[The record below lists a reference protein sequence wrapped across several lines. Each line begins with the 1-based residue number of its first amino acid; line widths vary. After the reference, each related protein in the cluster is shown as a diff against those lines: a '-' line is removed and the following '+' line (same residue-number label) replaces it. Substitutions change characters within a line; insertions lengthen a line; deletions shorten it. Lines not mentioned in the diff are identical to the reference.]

1 MVGQNPTDNDW
12 NGLRK
17 TLVALIA
24 TALLAVAALAYAH
37 HSKTPQAVAAPA
49 TPAPTPAPTPTP
61 IPPTPAPTP
70 TPVPHDVVPSAVPT
84 SFEIAGPAFVVKAK
98 VCQMAYIRPL
108 DPPGDQR
115 HTVCWVKSQ
124 FGVAPG
130 SNSGGTSYIL
140 GHSWSKAPLVFNPL
154 SELAMKQVPSAKPLL
169 QNGIPTFPV
178 TSMNGYTVTLQTKTG
193 TLRYRVTRAFAVS
206 KEQAGNVKSL
216 MANTPN
222 RVVLITCAV
231 NGGVDADYN
240 IVVDAYLISSQR
252 T

>member
-1 MVGQNPTDNDW
+1 M
-12 NGLRK
+12 RK
-17 TLVALIA
+17 TLLAITV
-24 TALLAVAALAYAH
+24 TALLAVAGVAYAR
-37 HSKTPQAVAAPA
+37 HSSTSQAAGSRPSAASVAPQLPVKALLAQHAGLPR
-49 TPAPTPAPTPTP
+49 PTPTP
-61 IPPTPAPTP
+61 RP
-70 TPVPHDVVPSAVPT
+70 PHDVVPSAVPT
-84 SFEIAGPAFVVKAK
+84 SFEIAGPAFDVKAK
-98 VCQMAYIRPL
+98 VCQMPYIRPL

-115 HTVCWVKSQ
+115 HTVCWVKSD

-154 SELAMKQVPSAKPLL
+154 SELAMKQVPTVKPLL
-169 QNGIPTFPV
+169 QNGIPTYPV
-178 TSMNGYTVTLQTKTG
+178 TSMNGYRITLKTTTG
-193 TLRYRVTRAFAVS
+193 TLTYQVTRAFAVS

-240 IVVDAYLISSQR
+240 IVVDAYLSSSKVD
-252 T
+252 